1 MSTPDPEEIE
11 LHLHEDSGVTSYP
24 EIKKPLEQLQ
34 ADDAASNKGAVVRT
48 ITSRWKKIS
57 LTVLTL
63 LSYVFEYAAVS
74 DVTAFYVIL
83 VR

>member
-1 MSTPDPEEIE
+1 MSTPEEIE

-24 EIKKPLEQLQ
+24 ETKKALEQP
-34 ADDAASNKGAVVRT
+34 DAAANKGAVGRT

-63 LSYVFEYAAVS
+63 LGYIFVNAAIS
-74 DVTAFYVIL
+74 DVTAFYAIL

>member
-1 MSTPDPEEIE
+1 MSTLEEIE

-24 EIKKPLEQLQ
+24 ETKKVLEQP
-34 ADDAASNKGAVVRT
+34 DTAANKGAVGR
-48 ITSRWKKIS
+48 TSRWKKIS

-63 LSYVFEYAAVS
+63 LGYTFVNAAIS
-74 DVTAFYVIL
+74 DVTAFYAIL